1 MEYHIFAVNP
11 GSTSTKIGLFKNETE
26 LWVQNLEHG
35 GEDLRER
42 ETIGEQLAYRR
53 DRVLEALNQKGLNMA
68 ELSAVVGRGGMLPPV
83 KAGGYTVNQ
92 CMRDR
97 LQKSRIGFH
106 ASNLGA
112 LIADSI
118 AVPLGI
124 PAYIYDAVSADE
136 LYDIA
141 HITGIPE
148 VYRQSFCHVLNA
160 KATCRKAA
168 KKRGK
173 RYQDMNFLVG
183 HLGGGI
189 SISAHERGRI
199 VDVITDDAG
208 PFSPERSGSIPLR
221 TIVDMCY
228 SNKYEHKEMLYKLR
242 GMGGLKAH
250 FGFHDCRRIEEM
262 IEAGDVYAKAVYEAF
277 AYQISKG
284 IGELAPVLKGQVD
297 AVVLTGGVAYSKMI
311 TDWVRER
318 VSFIAEVEVIPGENE
333 LESLALGALRILKGE
348 EPAHEYLETPDTGT
362 FDIRHT

>member
-1 MEYHIFAVNP
+1 MDYFILAVNP
-11 GSTSTKIGLFKNETE
+11 GSTSTKIGLFKNEDE
-26 LWVQNLEHG
+26 LWVQNLEHSE
-35 GEDLRER
+35 EDLRAH
-42 ETIGEQLAYRR
+42 ETIGEQLVYRK
-53 DRVLEALNQKGLNMA
+53 DAVLAALAGMGQDTA
-68 ELSAVVGRGGMLPPV
+68 DFSAIVGRGGMLPPV

-92 CMRDR
+92 CMRER

-112 LIADSI
+112 LIADAI
-118 AVPLGI
+118 ARPLDI
-124 PAYIYDAVSADE
+124 PAFIYDAVSADE
-136 LYDIA
+136 LYEIA

-160 KATCRKAA
+160 KATCRKVA

-173 RYQDMNFLVG
+173 RYEEMNFLVG
-183 HLGGGI
+183 HLGGGV
-189 SISAHERGRI
+189 SISAHERGKI

-221 TIVDMCY
+221 IIVDMCY
-228 SNKYEHKEMLYKLR
+228 SNQYAYKEMLYKLR

-250 FGFHDCRRIEEM
+250 FGFHDCRKIEKL
-262 IEAGDVYAKAVYEAF
+262 IAAGDEHAKKIYEAF

-297 AVVLTGGVAYSKMI
+297 AIVLTGGVAHSPMI
-311 TDWVRER
+311 TGWIKER
-318 VSFIAEVEVIPGENE
+318 VSFIAAVEVIPGENE

-348 EPAHEYLETPDTGT
+348 ETAHEYAE
-362 FDIRHT
+362 